1 MSRTILLD
9 TGVLGLVTNPQ
20 RSPQAIQCL
29 HWVEEL
35 VRAEVQVFVP
45 EIADYELRRELLRA
59 QRLRGLARLEAL
71 SRWLGYLPLT
81 TRAMREAARCWAQAR
96 QQGQPTADDRTI
108 DGDMILAGQG
118 LALGLPAGEIIVATT
133 NVRHLVRF
141 VPADLWQNIR
151 PE

>member
-1 MSRTILLD
+1 VSQTILLD

-29 HWVEEL
+29 RWVEEL

-45 EIADYELRRELLRA
+45 EIADYELRRERLLA

-71 SRWLGYLPLT
+71 SGWLDYLPLT
-81 TRAMREAARCWAQAR
+81 TKAMHEAARCWARAR

-108 DGDMILAGQG
+108 DGDMILVGQA
-118 LALGLPAGEIIVATT
+118 LALDLPVAEIMVATT